1 MEYFRQY
8 GRRIAVSIMGTILA
22 VSLTYMVCMP
32 VHAAEIGTIAELAEH
47 VYETIDTGS
56 NIVANVIMGDNFP
69 ILAETADEAG
79 NIWYLIE
86 TDMGVQGF
94 IPAQSVIKIP
104 NDAQNENAQAGD
116 TPQVQEPVSR
126 EENENENNLQE
137 SVKKQLFTL
146 EVVNIRDNPST
157 NGEIVGKIP
166 RETALDYI
174 DTVTNAKG
182 EVWYEVSYEDNQG
195 FVKQSTVREIE
206 VPVQG
211 TDGTQSYTAGM
222 IAENIDIDQL
232 MEAARLYQNE
242 SAVREPATEADAL
255 DEIQVSDRIINYDNI
270 TTEENIGETKK
281 GMSILRPDMVIILSF
296 AGIVLCVA
304 VICQTYK
311 RMMKLFRQTTFR
323 KG

>member
-1 MEYFRQY
+1 MEYLRHY
-8 GRRIAVSIMGTILA
+8 GNRIAASIMGAVLA

-32 VHAAEIGTIAELAEH
+32 VHAAEIGTIVELAEH
-47 VYETIDTGS
+47 VYETTDTGS
-56 NIVANVIMGDNFP
+56 NIVANVILGYNFP

-79 NIWYLIE
+79 NVWYLIE

-104 NDAQNENAQAGD
+104 ANAQNENAQVVD
-116 TPQVQEPVSR
+116 TQVQEPVSR
-126 EENENENNLQE
+126 EENENENNLPE
-137 SVKKQLFTL
+137 SVKKQLLTL

-174 DTVTNAKG
+174 DTVTNATG
-182 EVWYEVSYEDNQG
+182 EVWYEVSYEDNHG

-222 IAENIDIDQL
+222 TAENIDIDQL
-232 MEAARLYQNE
+232 IETARLYQNE
-242 SAVREPATEADAL
+242 STVRESAAESDAL
-255 DEIQVSDRIINYDNI
+255 DEIQASDRIINYDDI
-270 TTEENIGETKK
+270 TTEENTEETKK